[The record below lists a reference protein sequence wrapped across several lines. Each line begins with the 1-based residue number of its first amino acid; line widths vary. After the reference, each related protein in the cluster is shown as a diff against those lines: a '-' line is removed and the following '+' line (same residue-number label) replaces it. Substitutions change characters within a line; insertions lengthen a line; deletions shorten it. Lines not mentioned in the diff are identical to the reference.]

1 LRRFIEYRGNEMCQI
16 RGKKFFLL
24 ILGCIFALVCLAS
37 ATVLVGRYHWLTHI
51 MLDSSGGKIAS
62 SSSQCRSSIGQ
73 RFVGEAKS
81 ALYRNL
87 SGYIRLSEDATIG
100 EGLRVVSTLPE
111 DDGYFIIWQDTDIK
125 IIFNKEMSSSTV
137 VPENIQVKDEYGE
150 ELPLTGPEI
159 DYADSVITITP
170 SQKQMK
176 YCARYTIKVSTNVTD
191 VYGNSLI
198 KPESFSFTTLIPGE
212 LTTAVAVEHKEGIVK
227 IDNPSETFPQ
237 GSKGWYIKLI
247 EADSPSLSNY
257 VEGTGRI
264 LKCYKVDDSDNPK
277 DINQLDRPVAI
288 SVPYPSDTKDRK
300 NLKIYFYNK
309 DIDRWELV
317 KGSGDTNPDD
327 NSVTGQVS
335 ITNTEYC
342 VRGFVAGDVI
352 ENYCNYPNPF
362 KAGKEETTIIYD
374 LVEDA
379 KVTISIYDLL
389 GQLVRRIEIPKGTP
403 GKGEGGTNEV
413 SWDGKNERG
422 RVVANGG
429 YYCVVEADTETG
441 KHMKKTRKIMVIK

>member
-1 LRRFIEYRGNEMCQI
+1 MFEARV
-16 RGKKFFLL
+16 KKFFLL
-24 ILGCIFALVCLAS
+24 IFGCIFALVLSVFA
-37 ATVLVGRYHWLTHI
+37 AVLVGKYHWLTHI

-73 RFVGEAKS
+73 KFVGEAKS

-87 SGYIRLSEDATIG
+87 SGYIRLSEERTTG
-100 EGLRVVSTLPE
+100 EGLRILSTLPE
-111 DDGYFIIWQDTDIK
+111 DSGYFVIWRDTDIK
-125 IIFNKEMSSSTV
+125 ISFNKEMSTSTV
-137 VPENIQVKDEYGE
+137 IPENIQIKDEYGE

-159 DYADSVITITP
+159 AYADSVITITP
-170 SQKQMK
+170 PQKQMK
-176 YCARYTIKVSTNVTD
+176 YCTRYTIKVSTNVVD

-198 KPESFSFTTLIPGE
+198 KSESFSFTTLIPGSE
-212 LTTAVAVEHKEGIVK
+212 TGKVRVEHKEGIVK
-227 IDNPSETFPQ
+227 IDNPSETFPK

-247 EADSPSLSNY
+247 EADTPSLSNC
-257 VEGTGRI
+257 VEGTARI

-277 DINQLDRPVAI
+277 DINQLDRPVTI
-288 SVPYPSDTKDRK
+288 SIPYPSDTKDKK
-300 NLKIYFYNK
+300 NLKLYFYNR
-309 DIDRWELV
+309 DIERWELV
-317 KGSGDTNPDD
+317 KGSGDSNPDD
-327 NSVTGQVS
+327 GDYCVTGEVR

-374 LVEDA
+374 LKEDA
-379 KVTISIYDLL
+379 KVRISIYDLL

-403 GKGEGGTNEV
+403 GRGEQGTNEV
-413 SWDGKNERG
+413 PWDGKNERG

-441 KHMKKTRKIMVIK
+441 KHIRKARKIMVIK